1 MVLKRLIILS
11 LVLTICSCQSQRK
24 TTAVSRSLDS
34 AIAEYENDKTQAVKQ
49 PVAKLSEE
57 QLLVGRP
64 LVMVPDEVNQA
75 LLPNPSDITNQTFGE
90 TKYDINAQKVDAAA
104 FFSSIVKGT
113 PYSVAIH
120 PDVRGKVSL
129 DLKQVALTDVFDLV
143 AELYGYE
150 IEHKQNIYRIYPAGM
165 RTETFA
171 INYLL
176 MTRDGSTQTSITSG
190 GVTQSSGGNNGSG
203 GGNSQNS
210 FSGNSSGSGNGAES
224 GNSGSSSNNSNGTTI
239 STRTATDFWTEL
251 LATLETM
258 LGGGEGKSVMVTP
271 QAGLVT
277 VRAMP
282 REIRAIKAFLDV
294 SEEIIQRQVI
304 LEARII
310 EVALDDGY
318 QQGINWGQILANSG
332 STDFQFSNSAG
343 AIGNNISAALG
354 NVTSLSFV
362 NKDFSGVL
370 SLLSTQGN
378 VQVLSSPRVT
388 AINNQKAV
396 IKVGDDEYFVT
407 DVSSQSTISSS
418 TTSVTPNIE
427 LTPFFS
433 GIALD
438 VTPQI
443 DADGMVLLH
452 VHPSVIETQ
461 EQEKIVTLNQEQ
473 FVLPL
478 AQSNIRESDT
488 VIRAKSG
495 EIVVIGGLM
504 QSIIS
509 ETESKTPLLGDIP
522 ILGNLFKSK
531 QKSEVKKELVI
542 LIRPTVVDKDTWKL
556 ELKRS
561 RDQMADWLHVD

>member
-1 MVLKRLIILS
+1 
-11 LVLTICSCQSQRK
+11 
-24 TTAVSRSLDS
+24 
-34 AIAEYENDKTQAVKQ
+34 
-49 PVAKLSEE
+49 
-57 QLLVGRP
+57 
-64 LVMVPDEVNQA
+64 
-75 LLPNPSDITNQTFGE
+75 
-90 TKYDINAQKVDAAA
+90 
-104 FFSSIVKGT
+104 
-113 PYSVAIH
+113 
-120 PDVRGKVSL
+120 
-129 DLKQVALTDVFDLV
+129 
-143 AELYGYE
+143 
-150 IEHKQNIYRIYPAGM
+150 
-165 RTETFA
+165 
-171 INYLL
+171 

-190 GVTQSSGGNNGSG
+190 GVSQSAGNNNSSN
-203 GGNSQNS
+203 NSQNS
-210 FSGNSSGSGNGAES
+210 AS
-224 GNSGSSSNNSNGTTI
+224 GNSGSSGSNNSSSGGNSNGTNI
-239 STRTATDFWTEL
+239 NTRTETDFWAEL
-251 LATLETM
+251 LATLESM
-258 LGGGEGKSVMVTP
+258 IGNEEGKSVMVTP

-282 REIRAIKAFLDV
+282 KEIRSIKAFLDV
-294 SEEIIQRQVI
+294 SEEIIQRQVV

-332 STDFQFSNSAG
+332 STDFQFSKTPSI
-343 AIGNNISAALG
+343 IGNSLSAALG

-396 IKVGDDEYFVT
+396 IKVGNDEYFVT

-418 TTSVTPNIE
+418 TTSVVPNIE

-443 DADGMVLLH
+443 AANGMVLLH

-509 ETESKTPLLGDIP
+509 ESESKTPLLGDIP
-522 ILGNLFKSK
+522 ILGNLFKNK
-531 QKSEVKKELVI
+531 RNSEIKKELVI
-542 LIRPTVVDKDTWKL
+542 LIRPTVVGKDTWKQ

>member
-1 MVLKRLIILS
+1 MVFKKIAFISLLILS
-11 LVLTICSCQSQRK
+11 VACQAPPKNSPAK
-24 TTAVSRSLDS
+24 TAMDAALADYQEQTP
-34 AIAEYENDKTQAVKQ
+34 IDKTLQD
-49 PVAKLSEE
+49 
-57 QLLVGRP
+57 
-64 LVMVPDEVNQA
+64 VPEEVNQA
-75 LLPNPSDITNQTFGE
+75 LMPQSSEPTEPLFGIA
-90 TKYDINAQKVDAAA
+90 KYDINANKLPAQM
-104 FFSSIVKGT
+104 FFSSIVKDT

-120 PDVRGKVSL
+120 PEVSGEISL
-129 DLKQVALTDVFDLV
+129 DLKQVALNDVFDLV

-150 IEHKQNIYRIYPAGM
+150 IERKHNIYRIYPAGL
-165 RTETFA
+165 RSETFA
-171 INYLL
+171 VNYLL
-176 MTRDGSTQTSITSG
+176 MKRDGATQTRITSG
-190 GVTQSSGGNNGSG
+190 GVSQNASNGNNNSNGQS
-203 GGNSQNS
+203 GNSQNN
-210 FSGNSSGSGNGAES
+210 FSGNSNSGNNYG
-224 GNSGSSSNNSNGTTI
+224 GNNSSNNSANGTNIYT
-239 STRTATDFWTEL
+239 STETDFWTEL

-258 LGGGEGKSVMVTP
+258 IGSEEGKSVMVTP

-282 REIRAIKAFLDV
+282 SEIRAIKAFLAV
-294 SEEIIQRQVI
+294 SEEIVQRQVI

-310 EVALDDGY
+310 EVSLNDGF

-332 STDFQFSNSAG
+332 STDFQFSNTTGS
-343 AIGNNISAALG
+343 IGNSISAALG
-354 NVTSLSFV
+354 NITSLSFI

-418 TTSVTPNIE
+418 STSVVPNIE

-443 DADGMVLLH
+443 NKHGEVLLH

-461 EQEKIVTLNQEQ
+461 EQEKVVTLNEEQ
-473 FVLPL
+473 YILPL

-509 ETESKTPLLGDIP
+509 DSESKTPLLGDIP
-522 ILGNLFKSK
+522 VLGNLFKNK
-531 QKSEVKKELVI
+531 QQKEIKKELVI
-542 LIRPTVVDKDTWKL
+542 LIKPTVVNSQTWKQTL
-556 ELKRS
+556 SRS
-561 RDQMADWLHVD
+561 RDQMADWLLVE

>member
-1 MVLKRLIILS
+1 MVSNKLLLLSII
-11 LVLTICSCQSQRK
+11 VTICSCQSQQK
-24 TTAVSRSLDS
+24 TSAVSHSLDS
-34 AIAEYENDKTQAVKQ
+34 AVAEYENEDKQTQEHQ
-49 PVAKLSEE
+49 PSQGK
-57 QLLVGRP
+57 P
-64 LVMVPDEVNQA
+64 LQTVPDEINQA
-75 LLPNPSDITNQTFGE
+75 LLPSPSDVTSPLFGE

-120 PDVRGKVSL
+120 PDVTGEISL
-129 DLKQVALTDVFDLV
+129 DLKQVALADVFDLV
-143 AELYGYE
+143 SEIYGYE
-150 IEHKQNIYRIYPAGM
+150 IERKRNIYRIYPSGM

-176 MTRDGSTQTSITSG
+176 MKRDGSTQTSITSG
-190 GVTQSSGGNNGSG
+190 GVSQESGNNSSGS
-203 GGNSQNS
+203 NSQNG
-210 FSGNSSGSGNGAES
+210 FSGNSSNSGGNNNNFGSG
-224 GNSGSSSNNSNGTTI
+224 NNSNGTSI
-239 STRTATDFWTEL
+239 STRTETDFWAEL
-251 LATLETM
+251 LATLESM
-258 LGGGEGKSVMVTP
+258 LGDGDGKSVMVTP

-282 REIRAIKAFLDV
+282 KEIRAVKAFLDV

-332 STDFQFSNSAG
+332 STDFQFSNTSG
-343 AIGNNISAALG
+343 NIGNSISAALG
-354 NVTSLSFV
+354 NITSLSFI

-418 TTSVTPNIE
+418 TTSVVPNIE

-443 DADGMVLLH
+443 AADGMVLLH

-504 QSIIS
+504 QSIVS

-522 ILGNLFKSK
+522 ILGNLFKNIRN
-531 QKSEVKKELVI
+531 SEIKKELVI
-542 LIRPTVVDKDTWKL
+542 LIKPTVVDKDTWKQQL
-556 ELKRS
+556 RRS

>member
-1 MVLKRLIILS
+1 MAFNKIILIGF
-11 LVLTICSCQSQRK
+11 LIVATGCQAPRK
-24 TTAVSRSLDS
+24 NIEIEDTMQS
-34 AIAEYENDKTQAVKQ
+34 AIDDYEAQNNHDINTLQ
-49 PVAKLSEE
+49 S
-57 QLLVGRP
+57 
-64 LVMVPDEVNQA
+64 VPDAVNQA
-75 LLPNPSDITNQTFGE
+75 LIPQQSAVDEPLFGVA
-90 TKYDINAQKVDAAA
+90 KYDINAQKLDAQT
-104 FFSSIVKGT
+104 FFRSIVQET
-113 PYSVAIH
+113 PFSVAVH
-120 PDVRGKVSL
+120 PDVKGEITL
-129 DLKQVALTDVFDLV
+129 DLKQVALADVFDLV

-150 IEHKQNIYRIYPAGM
+150 IERKHNIYRVYPAGL

-171 INYLL
+171 VNYLL
-176 MTRDGSTQTSITSG
+176 MKRVGSTQTSITSG
-190 GVTQSSGGNNGSG
+190 GVTQN
-203 GGNSQNS
+203 
-210 FSGNSSGSGNGAES
+210 
-224 GNSGSSSNNSNGTTI
+224 SNNSNGSRSSGNNSQNNFSGNGSSGNSNGGSNIGGNGNINGTNIFTN
-239 STRTATDFWTEL
+239 TETDFWSEL
-251 LATLETM
+251 LATLESM
-258 LGGGEGKSVMVTP
+258 IDGDEGKSVMVTP

-277 VRAMP
+277 VRALP
-282 REIRAIKAFLDV
+282 HEIRAIQTFLNV

-310 EVALDDGY
+310 EVSLDDGF

-332 STDFQFSNSAG
+332 STDFQFSNTSG
-343 AIGNNISAALG
+343 SLGNSISAALG
-354 NVTSLSFV
+354 NITSLSFV

-388 AINNQKAV
+388 ATNNQKAV

-418 TTSVTPNIE
+418 STSVVPNIE

-443 DADGMVLLH
+443 NKHGEVLLH

-461 EQEKIVTLNQEQ
+461 EQEKIVTLNEEQ
-473 FVLPL
+473 YILPL

-509 ETESKTPLLGDIP
+509 DAESKTPLLGDIP
-522 ILGNLFKSK
+522 VLGNLFKNKS
-531 QKSEVKKELVI
+531 QKEVKKELVI
-542 LIRPTVVDKDTWKL
+542 LIKPTVVNSNTWKQ
-556 ELKRS
+556 ELRRS
-561 RDQMADWLHVD
+561 RDQMADWLLVD

>member
-1 MVLKRLIILS
+1 MAF
-11 LVLTICSCQSQRK
+11 RK
-24 TTAVSRSLDS
+24 TVLFTLGALVCACQAPQKKSQSSTAMDA
-34 AIAEYENDKTQAVKQ
+34 AIAEYAQEVPNAPNKLDTLPAAVT
-49 PVAKLSEE
+49 
-57 QLLVGRP
+57 
-64 LVMVPDEVNQA
+64 QA
-75 LLPNPSDITNQTFGE
+75 LLPDLNNAEQPFFSE
-90 TKYDINAQKVDAAA
+90 SKYDISAHQLDAAT
-104 FFSSIVKGT
+104 FFSGIVQGT

-120 PDVRGKVSL
+120 PEVSGTISL
-129 DLKQVALTDVFDLV
+129 ELKQVALADIFDLV
-143 AELYGYE
+143 SDLYGYD
-150 IEHKQNIYRIYPAGM
+150 IQRKQNIYRIYPAGL
-165 RTETFA
+165 RTET
-171 INYLL
+171 IPVNYLL
-176 MTRDGSTQTSITSG
+176 MKRDGSTQTSITSG
-190 GVTQSSGGNNGSG
+190 GVSQGQGNNNNTS
-203 GGNSQNS
+203 NSQNN
-210 FSGNSSGSGNGAES
+210 FSGNSSNR
-224 GNSGSSSNNSNGTTI
+224 NSSNNNNNMGTNNNGTNIAT
-239 STRTATDFWTEL
+239 STETDFWKEL
-251 LATLETM
+251 LSTLKTM
-258 LGGGEGKSVMVTP
+258 VPEEQGKNVMVTP

-282 REIRAIKAFLDV
+282 DEIRAVKNFLNV
-294 SEEIIQRQVI
+294 SEEIVQRQVI

-310 EVALDDGY
+310 EVSLSDGY
-318 QQGINWGQILANSG
+318 QQGINWNQILSHVG
-332 STDFQFSNSAG
+332 STDVQFSTTSG
-343 AIGNNISAALG
+343 SIGDNISAALG
-354 NVTSLSFV
+354 NITSLSFI

-418 TTSVTPNIE
+418 TTSVVPNIE

-443 DADGMVLLH
+443 DKNGGVLLH

-473 FVLPL
+473 FILPL

-488 VIRAKSG
+488 IIHAKSG

-509 ETESKTPLLGDIP
+509 ESESKTPLLGDIP
-522 ILGNLFKSK
+522 FFGNLFRSK
-531 QKSEVKKELVI
+531 KDSEIKKELVI
-542 LIRPTVVDKDTWKL
+542 LLKPTVVDTQTWRKQL
-556 ELKRS
+556 QRS
-561 RDQMADWLHVD
+561 RDQMADWLHVE

>member
-1 MVLKRLIILS
+1 MVFKKFLLFSITLA
-11 LVLTICSCQSQRK
+11 LYSCQSQHK
-24 TTAVSRSLDS
+24 TTAVARSLDS
-34 AIAEYENDKTQAVKQ
+34 AIAEYEKEDQQTTPSVMTPSPQGQ
-49 PVAKLSEE
+49 P
-57 QLLVGRP
+57 LLT
-64 LVMVPDEVNQA
+64 VPDEINQA
-75 LLPNPSDITNQTFGE
+75 LLPRPRDTSDHLFGE
-90 TKYDINAQKVDAAA
+90 SKYDINAQKVDATA
-104 FFSSIVKGT
+104 FFSSIVQGT
-113 PYSVAIH
+113 QYSVAIH
-120 PDVRGKVSL
+120 PDVTGEISL
-129 DLKQVALTDVFDLV
+129 DLKQVALNDVFDLV

-150 IEHKQNIYRIYPAGM
+150 IERKQDIYRVYPSGM
-165 RTETFA
+165 RTESFA

-190 GVTQSSGGNNGSG
+190 GVSQEA
-203 GGNSQNS
+203 GNSRGGSRSQNG
-210 FSGNSSGSGNGAES
+210 FSGNSSSSADRSGGTGGGSGSFG
-224 GNSGSSSNNSNGTTI
+224 GNSNGSNI
-239 STRTATDFWTEL
+239 STRTETDFWAEL
-251 LATLETM
+251 LATLKSMIGTED
-258 LGGGEGKSVMVTP
+258 GKSVMITP

-282 REIRAIKAFLDV
+282 KEIRSIKAFLDV

-318 QQGINWGQILANSG
+318 QQGINWGQVLANSG
-332 STDFQFSNSAG
+332 STDFQFSNTAG
-343 AIGNNISAALG
+343 TIGNSLSATLG

-396 IKVGDDEYFVT
+396 IKVGNDEYFVT

-418 TTSVTPNIE
+418 TTSVVPNIE

-443 DADGMVLLH
+443 AADGMVLLH

-509 ETESKTPLLGDIP
+509 DSVSKTPLLGDIP
-522 ILGNLFKSK
+522 ILGNLFKNK
-531 QKSEVKKELVI
+531 QNSEVKKELVI
-542 LIRPTVVDKDTWKL
+542 LIKPTVVGKDTWKQ

-561 RDQMADWLHVD
+561 RDQMANWLHVE

>member
-1 MVLKRLIILS
+1 MVSNKLLLVS
-11 LVLTICSCQSQRK
+11 LTVAICSCQSPQK
-24 TTAVSRSLDS
+24 KAPVSHSLDS
-34 AIAEYENDKTQAVKQ
+34 AIAEYENETKAAPQRQ
-49 PVAKLSEE
+49 PLES
-57 QLLVGRP
+57 
-64 LVMVPDEVNQA
+64 VPDEINQA
-75 LLPNPSDITNQTFGE
+75 LLPKPSDSSSQLFGE
-90 TKYDINAQKVDAAA
+90 SKYDINAQKVDAAA
-104 FFSSIVKGT
+104 FFSSIVKDT
-113 PYSVAIH
+113 PFSVAIH
-120 PDVRGKVSL
+120 PEVTGEISL
-129 DLKQVALTDVFDLV
+129 DLKQVALDEVFDLV
-143 AELYGYE
+143 SEIYGYE
-150 IEHKQNIYRIYPAGM
+150 IERKRNIYRIYPSGM

-190 GVTQSSGGNNGSG
+190 GVTQDSGNNNSNN
-203 GGNSQNS
+203 NSQNGYT
-210 FSGNSSGSGNGAES
+210 GNSS
-224 GNSGSSSNNSNGTTI
+224 NSGSSSSYGTNTNSNGTNI
-239 STRTATDFWTEL
+239 STRTETDFWTEL
-251 LATLETM
+251 LETLESM
-258 LGGGEGKSVMVTP
+258 IGEGDGKSVMVTP

-277 VRAMP
+277 VRALP
-282 REIRAIKAFLDV
+282 KEIRAVKAFLDV

-304 LEARII
+304 LEARIL
-310 EVALDDGY
+310 EVSLDDGY

-332 STDFQFSNSAG
+332 STDFQFSNTAG
-343 AIGNNISAALG
+343 TLGNSVSAALG
-354 NVTSLSFV
+354 NLTSISFI

-388 AINNQKAV
+388 AVNNQKAV

-418 TTSVTPNIE
+418 TTSVVPNIE

-443 DADGMVLLH
+443 DAEGMVLLH

-461 EQEKIVTLNQEQ
+461 EQEKIVTLNEEQ
-473 FVLPL
+473 YVLPL

-509 ETESKTPLLGDIP
+509 ESESKTPLLGDIP
-522 ILGNLFKSK
+522 ILGNLFKN
-531 QKSEVKKELVI
+531 KSNSEIKKELVI
-542 LIRPTVVDKDTWKL
+542 LIKPTVVDKDTWKKQL
-556 ELKRS
+556 RRS

>member
-1 MVLKRLIILS
+1 
-11 LVLTICSCQSQRK
+11 
-24 TTAVSRSLDS
+24 
-34 AIAEYENDKTQAVKQ
+34 
-49 PVAKLSEE
+49 
-57 QLLVGRP
+57 
-64 LVMVPDEVNQA
+64 
-75 LLPNPSDITNQTFGE
+75 
-90 TKYDINAQKVDAAA
+90 
-104 FFSSIVKGT
+104 
-113 PYSVAIH
+113 
-120 PDVRGKVSL
+120 
-129 DLKQVALTDVFDLV
+129 
-143 AELYGYE
+143 
-150 IEHKQNIYRIYPAGM
+150 
-165 RTETFA
+165 
-171 INYLL
+171 
-176 MTRDGSTQTSITSG
+176 
-190 GVTQSSGGNNGSG
+190 
-203 GGNSQNS
+203 
-210 FSGNSSGSGNGAES
+210 
-224 GNSGSSSNNSNGTTI
+224 
-239 STRTATDFWTEL
+239 
-251 LATLETM
+251 
-258 LGGGEGKSVMVTP
+258 
-271 QAGLVT
+271 
-277 VRAMP
+277 MP
-282 REIRAIKAFLDV
+282 KEIRAVKAFLDV

-354 NVTSLSFV
+354 NVTSLSFI

-407 DVSSQSTISSS
+407 DVSSQSTVSNNA
-418 TTSVTPNIE
+418 TSVTPNIE

-504 QSIIS
+504 QSIIT

-522 ILGNLFKSK
+522 IFGNLFKNK
-531 QKSEVKKELVI
+531 RKSEVKKELVI
-542 LIRPTVVDKDTWKL
+542 LIKPTVVGKDTWKQ
-556 ELKRS
+556 ELRRS

>member
-1 MVLKRLIILS
+1 MVFNKLLLLSIILS
-11 LVLTICSCQSQRK
+11 ICSCQSQQK
-24 TTAVSRSLDS
+24 TTAVSQSLDS
-34 AIAEYENDKTQAVKQ
+34 AIAEYENKSKPTQDPLPSAGQ
-49 PVAKLSEE
+49 PL
-57 QLLVGRP
+57 QT
-64 LVMVPDEVNQA
+64 VPDEINQA
-75 LLPNPSDITNQTFGE
+75 LLPRASDISNQLFGE
-90 TKYDINAQKVDAAA
+90 SKYDINAQKVDAAA
-104 FFSSIVKGT
+104 FFSSIVKDT

-120 PDVRGKVSL
+120 PDVKGVISL
-129 DLKQVALTDVFDLV
+129 DLKQVALADVFDLV
-143 AELYGYE
+143 TELYGYE
-150 IEHKQNIYRIYPAGM
+150 IERKNNIYRIYPSGM

-190 GVTQSSGGNNGSG
+190 GV
-203 GGNSQNS
+203 SQ
-210 FSGNSSGSGNGAES
+210 ES
-224 GNSGSSSNNSNGTTI
+224 GNNSSSNNSQNGFRGNSSNAGNNNSSFGSNRNSNGTNI
-239 STRTATDFWTEL
+239 STRTETDFWGEL
-251 LATLETM
+251 LATLKSM
-258 LGGGEGKSVMVTP
+258 IGEGDGKSVMVTP

-282 REIRAIKAFLDV
+282 KEIRAVKAFLDV

-332 STDFQFSNSAG
+332 STDFQFSSTAG
-343 AIGNNISAALG
+343 TIGNSISAALG
-354 NVTSLSFV
+354 NVTSLSFI

-396 IKVGDDEYFVT
+396 IKVGNDEYFVT

-418 TTSVTPNIE
+418 TTSVVPNIE

-443 DADGMVLLH
+443 DTDGMVLLH

-509 ETESKTPLLGDIP
+509 ESESKTPVLGDIP
-522 ILGNLFKSK
+522 ILGNLFKNK
-531 QKSEVKKELVI
+531 QNSEIKKELVI
-542 LIRPTVVDKDTWKL
+542 LIRPTVVGTDTWKQ

-561 RDQMADWLHVD
+561 RDQMADWLYVD

>member
-1 MVLKRLIILS
+1 MSITTTLKKMQIMVFKKLLLLSIIFA
-11 LVLTICSCQSQRK
+11 ICSCQSQQK
-24 TTAVSRSLDS
+24 TTAVAHSLDS
-34 AIAEYENDKTQAVKQ
+34 AIAEYENQNKQ
-49 PVAKLSEE
+49 HSSTLAGQP
-57 QLLVGRP
+57 LLT
-64 LVMVPDEVNQA
+64 VPDEINQA
-75 LLPNPSDITNQTFGE
+75 LLPGPSDTSHQLFGE
-90 TKYDINAQKVDAAA
+90 SKYDINAQKVDASA

-120 PDVRGKVSL
+120 PEVTGEISL
-129 DLKQVALTDVFDLV
+129 DLKQVALADVFDLV
-143 AELYGYE
+143 AEIYGYE
-150 IEHKQNIYRIYPAGM
+150 IERKKNIYRIYPSGM

-190 GVTQSSGGNNGSG
+190 GVSQESGNNSNGN
-203 GGNSQNS
+203 NSQNG
-210 FSGNSSGSGNGAES
+210 FSGNSSNSGNNNTFGSG
-224 GNSGSSSNNSNGTTI
+224 NNSNGTNI
-239 STRTATDFWTEL
+239 STRTETDFWTEL
-251 LATLETM
+251 LATLESM
-258 LGGGEGKSVMVTP
+258 IGEGGEKSVMVTP

-282 REIRAIKAFLDV
+282 KEIRAVKAFLDV

-310 EVALDDGY
+310 EVSLDDGY

-332 STDFQFSNSAG
+332 STDFQFSNTAG
-343 AIGNNISAALG
+343 TIGNNITAALG
-354 NVTSLSFV
+354 NVTSLSFI

-418 TTSVTPNIE
+418 TTSVVPNIE

-509 ETESKTPLLGDIP
+509 ESESKTPLLGDIP
-522 ILGNLFKSK
+522 ILGNLFKNK
-531 QKSEVKKELVI
+531 QNSEIKKELVI
-542 LIRPTVVDKDTWKL
+542 LIKPTVVDKNTWKQ
-556 ELKRS
+556 ELRRS

>member
-1 MVLKRLIILS
+1 M
-11 LVLTICSCQSQRK
+11 T
-24 TTAVSRSLDS
+24 
-34 AIAEYENDKTQAVKQ
+34 
-49 PVAKLSEE
+49 
-57 QLLVGRP
+57 G
-64 LVMVPDEVNQA
+64 
-75 LLPNPSDITNQTFGE
+75 DI
-90 TKYDINAQKVDAAA
+90 
-104 FFSSIVKGT
+104 
-113 PYSVAIH
+113 
-120 PDVRGKVSL
+120 SL
-129 DLKQVALTDVFDLV
+129 DLKQVSLAEVFDLV
-143 AELYGYE
+143 SEIYGYE
-150 IEHKQNIYRIYPAGM
+150 IERKRNIYRIYPSGM

-190 GVTQSSGGNNGSG
+190 GVSQESGNNNSN
-203 GGNSQNS
+203 NSQNGY
-210 FSGNSSGSGNGAES
+210 SGNSS
-224 GNSGSSSNNSNGTTI
+224 NSGSSSNFGSSSNINGTNI
-239 STRTATDFWTEL
+239 STRTETDFWAEL
-251 LATLETM
+251 LATLESM
-258 LGGGEGKSVMVTP
+258 IGEGDGKSVMVTP

-277 VRAMP
+277 VRALP
-282 REIRAIKAFLDV
+282 KEIRAVKAFLDV
-294 SEEIIQRQVI
+294 SEDIIQRQVI

-310 EVALDDGY
+310 EVALNDGY

-332 STDFQFSNSAG
+332 STDFQFSNTAG
-343 AIGNNISAALG
+343 NIGNSISAALG
-354 NVTSLSFV
+354 NITSLSFI

-418 TTSVTPNIE
+418 TTSVVPNIE

-452 VHPSVIETQ
+452 VHPSVIETE
-461 EQEKIVTLNQEQ
+461 EQEKIVTLNEEQ
-473 FVLPL
+473 YVLPL

-509 ETESKTPLLGDIP
+509 ESESKTPLLGDIP
-522 ILGNLFKSK
+522 IFGNLFTNKSN
-531 QKSEVKKELVI
+531 SEIKKELVI
-542 LIRPTVVDKDTWKL
+542 LIKPTVVDKDTWKQQL
-556 ELKRS
+556 RRS

>member
-1 MVLKRLIILS
+1 MVSNKLLLLSII
-11 LVLTICSCQSQRK
+11 VTICSCQSPQK
-24 TTAVSRSLDS
+24 TTAVSHSLDS
-34 AIAEYENDKTQAVKQ
+34 AIAEYENESKLKPVQ
-49 PVAKLSEE
+49 PLGG
-57 QLLVGRP
+57 QP
-64 LVMVPDEVNQA
+64 LGGQPLGGQPLQTVPDEINQA
-75 LLPNPSDITNQTFGE
+75 LLPSPGDTTSPLFGE
-90 TKYDINAQKVDAAA
+90 SKYDINAQKVDAAA

-113 PYSVAIH
+113 PYSVAMH
-120 PDVRGKVSL
+120 PDVTGEISL
-129 DLKQVALTDVFDLV
+129 DLKQVALADVFDLV
-143 AELYGYE
+143 SEIYGYE
-150 IEHKQNIYRIYPAGM
+150 IELKRNIYRIYPSGM

-190 GVTQSSGGNNGSG
+190 GVSQEPGNSNSGN
-203 GGNSQNS
+203 NSQNG
-210 FSGNSSGSGNGAES
+210 FSGNSSNSGNN
-224 GNSGSSSNNSNGTTI
+224 NSSNGSSNNSNGTSI
-239 STRTATDFWTEL
+239 FTRTETDFWAEL
-251 LATLETM
+251 LATLESM
-258 LGGGEGKSVMVTP
+258 LGEGEGKSVMVTP

-282 REIRAIKAFLDV
+282 KEIRAVKAFLDV

-332 STDFQFSNSAG
+332 STDFQFSNTAG
-343 AIGNNISAALG
+343 SVGNSISAALG
-354 NVTSLSFV
+354 NVTSLSFI

-418 TTSVTPNIE
+418 TTSVVPNIE

-504 QSIIS
+504 QSIVS
-509 ETESKTPLLGDIP
+509 ESESKTPLLGDIP
-522 ILGNLFKSK
+522 FLGNLFKNK
-531 QKSEVKKELVI
+531 RNSEVKKELVI
-542 LIRPTVVDKDTWKL
+542 LIKPTVVGKDTWKQQL
-556 ELKRS
+556 RRS

>member
-1 MVLKRLIILS
+1 MVSNKVF
-11 LVLTICSCQSQRK
+11 LVALMVAVCSCQSPQQK
-24 TTAVSRSLDS
+24 NAVSHSLDS
-34 AIAEYENDKTQAVKQ
+34 AIAEYENGQPQQASQ
-49 PVAKLSEE
+49 SSEDQANE
-57 QLLVGRP
+57 GRSLLA
-64 LVMVPDEVNQA
+64 VPDEVNQA
-75 LLPNPSDITNQTFGE
+75 LLPKPSDTSKQLFGE
-90 TKYDINAQKVDAAA
+90 SKYDINAQKVDATA
-104 FFSSIVKGT
+104 FFSSLVRDT

-120 PDVRGKVSL
+120 PDVTGDISL
-129 DLKQVALTDVFDLV
+129 DLKQVTLTEVFDLV
-143 AELYGYE
+143 SEIYGYE
-150 IEHKQNIYRIYPAGM
+150 IERKQNIYRIYPSGM

-190 GVTQSSGGNNGSG
+190 GVSQETGNNSRNN
-203 GGNSQNS
+203 NSQNG
-210 FSGNSSGSGNGAES
+210 FSGNSS
-224 GNSGSSSNNSNGTTI
+224 SSSNNNFGSNSNSNGTNI
-239 STRTATDFWTEL
+239 STRTETDFWVEL
-251 LATLETM
+251 LATLESM
-258 LGGGEGKSVMVTP
+258 IGEGEGRSVMVTP

-277 VRAMP
+277 VRALP
-282 REIRAIKAFLDV
+282 KEIRSIKAFLDV

-332 STDFQFSNSAG
+332 STDFQFSNTSG
-343 AIGNNISAALG
+343 SLGNSISAALG
-354 NVTSLSFV
+354 NITSLSFI

-418 TTSVTPNIE
+418 TTSVVPNIE

-461 EQEKIVTLNQEQ
+461 EQEKVVTLNQEQ

-504 QSIIS
+504 QSIVS
-509 ETESKTPLLGDIP
+509 ESESKTPLLGDIP
-522 ILGNLFKSK
+522 VLGNLFKNK
-531 QKSEVKKELVI
+531 RNSEIKKELVI
-542 LIRPTVVDKDTWKL
+542 LIKPTVVDKDTWKQQL
-556 ELKRS
+556 RRS

>member
-1 MVLKRLIILS
+1 MVFKKLLLLS
-11 LVLTICSCQSQRK
+11 ITLVICSCQSQQK
-24 TTAVSRSLDS
+24 TTSVANSLDS
-34 AIAEYENDKTQAVKQ
+34 AIAEYENGAKQ
-49 PVAKLSEE
+49 ESQYSHVQSL
-57 QLLVGRP
+57 QT
-64 LVMVPDEVNQA
+64 VPDAINQA
-75 LLPNPSDITNQTFGE
+75 LLPSPSDTSSQLFGE
-90 TKYDINAQKVDAAA
+90 LKYDINAQKVDAAA
-104 FFSSIVKGT
+104 FFGSIVKGT

-120 PDVRGKVSL
+120 PDVKGEITL
-129 DLKQVALTDVFDLV
+129 DLKQVALADVFDLV
-143 AELYGYE
+143 SELYGYE
-150 IEHKQNIYRIYPAGM
+150 IERKQNIYRIYPSGM

-176 MTRDGSTQTSITSG
+176 MKRDGATQTSITSG
-190 GVTQSSGGNNGSG
+190 GVSQASRNSSSGI
-203 GGNSQNS
+203 NSQNG
-210 FSGNSSGSGNGAES
+210 FSGNSS
-224 GNSGSSSNNSNGTTI
+224 NSGGSSNNLGAGSNSNSNSNGTSI
-239 STRTATDFWTEL
+239 STRTETDFWAEL
-251 LATLETM
+251 LATLESM
-258 LGGGEGKSVMVTP
+258 LGKGEGKSVMVTP

-282 REIRAIKAFLDV
+282 KEIRAVKAFLDV

-304 LEARII
+304 LEARIL

-332 STDFQFSNSAG
+332 STDFQFSNTAG
-343 AIGNNISAALG
+343 TIGNSISAALG

-418 TTSVTPNIE
+418 TTSVVPNIE

-509 ETESKTPLLGDIP
+509 ESESKTPLLGDIP
-522 ILGNLFKSK
+522 ILGNLFKNK
-531 QKSEVKKELVI
+531 RNSEVKKELVI
-542 LIRPTVVDKDTWKL
+542 LIKPTVVGKDTWRQ
-556 ELKRS
+556 ELRRS

>member
-1 MVLKRLIILS
+1 MVFKKLILLS
-11 LVLTICSCQSQRK
+11 ITLAICSCQSQQK
-24 TTAVSRSLDS
+24 TTAVAHSLDS
-34 AIAEYENDKTQAVKQ
+34 AIAEYENDAKQ
-49 PVAKLSEE
+49 KSLSSNV
-57 QLLVGRP
+57 QSLQT
-64 LVMVPDEVNQA
+64 VPDAINQA
-75 LLPNPSDITNQTFGE
+75 LLPNPSDTSSQLFGE
-90 TKYDINAQKVDAAA
+90 SKYDINAQKVDAGA

-120 PDVRGKVSL
+120 PDVKGEITL
-129 DLKQVALTDVFDLV
+129 DLKQVALADVFDLV
-143 AELYGYE
+143 SELYGYE
-150 IEHKQNIYRIYPAGM
+150 IERKQNIYRIYPSGM

-176 MTRDGSTQTSITSG
+176 MKRDGATQTSITSG
-190 GVTQSSGGNNGSG
+190 GVSQASRNSSSGIS
-203 GGNSQNS
+203 SQNG
-210 FSGNSSGSGNGAES
+210 FSGNSSNSG
-224 GNSGSSSNNSNGTTI
+224 GNSNSGAGSNSNGTSI
-239 STRTATDFWTEL
+239 STRTETDFWAEL
-251 LATLETM
+251 LATLESI
-258 LGGGEGKSVMVTP
+258 LGKGDGQSVMVTP

-282 REIRAIKAFLDV
+282 KEIRAVKAFLDV

-332 STDFQFSNSAG
+332 STDFQFSNTAG
-343 AIGNNISAALG
+343 TIGNSISAALG
-354 NVTSLSFV
+354 NVTSLSFI

-418 TTSVTPNIE
+418 TTSVVPNIE

-452 VHPSVIETQ
+452 VHPSVIETR

-509 ETESKTPLLGDIP
+509 ESESKTPLLGDIP

-531 QKSEVKKELVI
+531 RNSEIKKELVI
-542 LIRPTVVDKDTWKL
+542 LIKPTVVGKDTWRK

>member
-1 MVLKRLIILS
+1 MVFNKLLLLS
-11 LVLTICSCQSQRK
+11 LVLIICSCQSQQK
-24 TTAVSRSLDS
+24 TTAASHSLDS
-34 AIAEYENDKTQAVKQ
+34 AIAEYENENKHMQDG
-49 PVAKLSEE
+49 
-57 QLLVGRP
+57 QLLQHEPSKSRH
-64 LVMVPDEVNQA
+64 LLTVPDEINQA
-75 LLPNPSDITNQTFGE
+75 LLPDPSDTTNQLFGE
-90 TKYDINAQKVDAAA
+90 SKYDINAQKVDAAA

-120 PDVRGKVSL
+120 PDVIGEISL
-129 DLKQVALTDVFDLV
+129 DLKQVALADVFDLV

-190 GVTQSSGGNNGSG
+190 GVTQASGNSNGSSRS
-203 GGNSQNS
+203 NSQNG
-210 FSGNSSGSGNGAES
+210 FSGNSSGFRNGGGSGA
-224 GNSGSSSNNSNGTTI
+224 GNSGGSGSNSNGTNI
-239 STRTATDFWTEL
+239 YTRTATNFWAEL

-258 LGGGEGKSVMVTP
+258 IGDGEGKSVMVTP

-282 REIRAIKAFLDV
+282 KEIRAVKAFLDV

-343 AIGNNISAALG
+343 TIGNSISAALG
-354 NVTSLSFV
+354 NVTSLSFI

-488 VIRAKSG
+488 VIRARSG

-509 ETESKTPLLGDIP
+509 ESESKTPLLGDIP
-522 ILGNLFKSK
+522 VLGNLFKNK
-531 QKSEVKKELVI
+531 RKSEIKKELVI
-542 LIRPTVVDKDTWKL
+542 LIKPTVVGKNTWKQ
-556 ELKRS
+556 ELRRS

>member
-1 MVLKRLIILS
+1 MVFKKILFISLLAII
-11 LVLTICSCQSQRK
+11 VSCQSPPE
-24 TTAVSRSLDS
+24 TSVVERSMDA
-34 AIAEYENDKTQAVKQ
+34 AIAEYEAESNTTDKSLQAI
-49 PVAKLSEE
+49 
-57 QLLVGRP
+57 
-64 LVMVPDEVNQA
+64 PDEVNQA
-75 LLPNPSDITNQTFGE
+75 LLPQTVASGEQLFGVA
-90 TKYDINAQKVDAAA
+90 KYDINAQKLPAQV
-104 FFSSIVKGT
+104 FFSSIVKDT

-120 PDVRGKVSL
+120 PEVSGEISL
-129 DLKQVALTDVFDLV
+129 DLKQVALNDVFDLV
-143 AELYGYE
+143 GELYGYE
-150 IEHKQNIYRIYPAGM
+150 IERKQNIYRIYPAGL
-165 RTETFA
+165 RSETFA
-171 INYLL
+171 VNYLL
-176 MTRDGSTQTSITSG
+176 MKRDGSTQTSITSG
-190 GVTQSSGGNNGSG
+190 GVSQVSSNNNGNNGSG
-203 GGNSQNS
+203 SNSQNN
-210 FSGNSSGSGNGAES
+210 FSGNSSN
-224 GNSGSSSNNSNGTTI
+224 GNSGRNGGGNNNSGNNVNGTNIYT
-239 STRTATDFWTEL
+239 STETDFWSEL

-258 LGGGEGKSVMVTP
+258 IGSEEGKNVMVTP

-282 REIRAIKAFLDV
+282 NEIRAIKSFLAI
-294 SEEIIQRQVI
+294 SEEIVQRQVI

-310 EVALDDGY
+310 EVSLNDGF

-332 STDFQFSNSAG
+332 STDFQLSNTSG
-343 AIGNNISAALG
+343 SIGDSISAALG

-388 AINNQKAV
+388 ATNNQKAV

-418 TTSVTPNIE
+418 STSVVPNIE

-443 DADGMVLLH
+443 NKHGEVLLH

-461 EQEKIVTLNQEQ
+461 EQEKVVTLNEEQ
-473 FVLPL
+473 YILPL

-509 ETESKTPLLGDIP
+509 KSESKTPFLGDIP
-522 ILGNLFKSK
+522 LLGNLFTNKHEK
-531 QKSEVKKELVI
+531 EIKKELVI
-542 LIRPTVVDKDTWKL
+542 LIKPTVVNSQTWKQ
-556 ELKRS
+556 ELRRS
-561 RDQMADWLHVD
+561 RDQMADWLLVE